1 MAPAVSLQPVLA
13 PVLRDCRRTAGAAA
27 DHGLMTRPFITAATS
42 APTTAGIVD
51 RFLDAVCAGDGVPA
65 ELFAADAVLDATV
78 PGWRFSAR
86 GADAVAGQYSEWFA
100 ASGAFEELDRLAVDG
115 GEVVCYLLTWLE
127 RGIPHAAHHCHV
139 LGFAADG
146 RIGRD
151 RFFCGGRWD
160 AGLLA
165 EMAAADD
172 AG

>member
-1 MAPAVSLQPVLA
+1 
-13 PVLRDCRRTAGAAA
+13 
-27 DHGLMTRPFITAATS
+27 MTRPRTTAATS

-51 RFLDAVCAGDGVPA
+51 RFLDAVCAAHGVPA

-78 PGWRFSAR
+78 PGWRFAAR
-86 GADAVAGQYSEWFA
+86 GADAVVRQYSDWLA
-100 ASGAFEELDRLAVDG
+100 DSGVFEELDRLVVDR

-127 RGIPHAAHHCHV
+127 AGIPHAAHHCHV
-139 LGFAADG
+139 LRFAADG

-165 EMAAADD
+165 EMAAANH
-172 AG
+172 AC

>member
-1 MAPAVSLQPVLA
+1 MP
-13 PVLRDCRRTAGAAA
+13 
-27 DHGLMTRPFITAATS
+27 LMTRTRTTAATS
-42 APTTAGIVD
+42 APTTDRIVD
-51 RFLDAVCAGDGVPA
+51 SFLDAVSAGCGVPA

-78 PGWRFSAR
+78 PGWRFAAR
-86 GADAVAGQYSEWFA
+86 GADAVARQYSDWFA
-100 ASGAFEELDRLAVDG
+100 ASGVFEELDRLDVGG

-139 LGFAADG
+139 LRFAADG
-146 RIGRD
+146 RINRD

-165 EMAAADD
+165 EMAAANH